1 MTLELTRR
9 RKIALGSILLL
20 LLIWLLWPDR
30 TLAKVR
36 ALRTDL
42 ADKSISPED
51 REAKVQ
57 QLRTTMQSL
66 TPAQRNE
73 LMADGRRRATEEME
87 RYHALSAA
95 EKKQY
100 LDQQIKQME
109 EMRQRMQQQQQQG
122 GQANAGPRPGGG
134 PGGFGNPQGGP
145 QTPEDRERRRQQRLD
160 NTTPRE
166 RELRDQFRK
175 DMENRRRE
183 LGLPPIG
190 QGGGRPPG
198 GGRRP

>member
-20 LLIWLLWPDR
+20 LLVWLLWPDR

-36 ALRTDL
+36 ALRGDL
-42 ADKSISPED
+42 ADKSISPEE
-51 REAKVQ
+51 REAKAQ
-57 QLRTTMQSL
+57 QLRSAMQSL
-66 TPAQRNE
+66 TPEQRNQ

-87 RYHALSAA
+87 RYHALAA
-95 EKKQY
+95 ADKKKY
-100 LDQQIKQME
+100 LDQQIKRME
-109 EMRQRMQQQQQQG
+109 EMRQRMQQQQQAG
-122 GQANAGPRPGGG
+122 AANAGPRPSGAGS
-134 PGGFGNPQGGP
+134 FGNPQGGP

-175 DMENRRRE
+175 DMESRRRE
-183 LGLPPIG
+183 LGLPPMG
-190 QGGGRPPG
+190 QGGGR
-198 GGRRP
+198 RP